1 MSLNYEDSI
10 WVSDKLYFTGT
21 FNVFFGRRDC
31 TERLFRGGKTPSG
44 ELVKVPVNA
53 RPAPKYPRRAQRMGV
68 QGFVIFAFD
77 VNEQGEMVDLRVTES
92 KPSLV
97 FDKAATQAIKKL
109 RFQPPK
115 LDGEAV
121 YVSDITM
128 RMPFRLE

>member
-1 MSLNYEDSI
+1 MKIPFGLAISCILLALLTSFSG
-10 WVSDKLYFTGT
+10 VATAQSGYF
-21 FNVFFGRRDC
+21 V
-31 TERLFRGGKTPSG
+31 EGKSPSG
-44 ELVKVPVNA
+44 ELVKVPVNN

-68 QGFVIFAFD
+68 QGFVVFAFD

-109 RFQPPK
+109 RFQPPT
-115 LDGEAV
+115 LDGKAV
-121 YVSDITM
+121 YVSDISM

>member
-1 MSLNYEDSI
+1 
-10 WVSDKLYFTGT
+10 
-21 FNVFFGRRDC
+21 
-31 TERLFRGGKTPSG
+31 
-44 ELVKVPVNA
+44 
-53 RPAPKYPRRAQRMGV
+53 MGV

>member
-1 MSLNYEDSI
+1 MKIPFGLATSFILLAFATSFSGAAI
-10 WVSDKLYFTGT
+10 AQSGYF
-21 FNVFFGRRDC
+21 V
-31 TERLFRGGKTPSG
+31 EGKSPSG
-44 ELVKVPVNA
+44 ELVKVSVNK

-68 QGFVIFAFD
+68 QGFVSFAFD
-77 VNEQGEMVDLRVTES
+77 VNEQGEMIDLRVTES

-97 FDKAATQAIKKL
+97 FDKAATQAMKKL
-109 RFQPPK
+109 RFEPPK